1 MRGFAFL
8 WPVLALLPAWAAS
21 EASGSPVA
29 KVVVLIKEMKAT
41 AEKEQ
46 KADQDAYDKFS
57 CWSLTNEKEKRAAIK
72 ANTENVQSQ
81 EAFVEEAAGTNG
93 KLTEEIK
100 GLKSDIED
108 DEAALDAA
116 NEQREKES
124 EAFQA
129 EEADMKETIDLL
141 GSAVTTLQK
150 VQLLQKNKQHI
161 SNKEQGAVLLQM
173 HQVVK
178 RVRRHPQFNNVMQKD
193 LFDILGSL
201 EQVARKEVTRRGST
215 LEAGA
220 LLGDVFLPKR
230 DGSSSLFQNLLK
242 DEAAAKP
249 NDLKGGAAGA
259 KSYNSRSG
267 AIFGILGEMNDEF
280 KRDLSNAQKQD
291 FTATV
296 NFQKLSAAKS
306 SEISVATKQKEMKE
320 GQLADLQAKV
330 ADAKESIDASNDAL
344 DSDNT
349 FLTNL
354 LKNRKKEDEEF
365 AARSKIRAD
374 EIVALGKT
382 LEILTGDESRAL
394 FGRSLSFLQVST
406 STAARERLQ
415 EQASKRA
422 MQRLMTVAKKHKDM
436 AFVAMAVRVRL
447 DAFTKVKAAMGKMMA
462 SLNKQQ
468 ADEYQKWEECKKE
481 IDETEDEIK
490 EGEET
495 KSDLGEKHQDLVNTL
510 AQLQESID
518 ELNGEVSSMSV
529 ELKKAGEGR
538 KAENLL
544 FQTSIS
550 DQRATVHILT
560 MALDKLKAFY
570 AKSFAQTGAQPG
582 QPATDTYEK
591 SAGAGGVMQLIQ
603 KIITDA
609 ESEAAELSVDETD
622 AQTAYAELVRD
633 TTNSIETARKAIA
646 EKEKLKAAAASEK
659 SETQEAQTANKGEI
673 EQLTKLLQGTHQS
686 CDFLLKFFDMRQKA
700 RSDEMDAIGEAT
712 SILSGANFQ

>member
-1 MRGFAFL
+1 MRVFAFL

-46 KADQDAYDKFS
+46 TADQDAYDKFS
-57 CWSLTNEKEKRAAIK
+57 CWSLTNEKEKRAAIA
-72 ANTENVQSQ
+72 ANTENVQTQ
-81 EAFVEEAAGTNG
+81 EAFVEEAAGTDG

-100 GLKSDIED
+100 GLKSDIAD

-150 VQLLQKNKQHI
+150 VQLLQKNNQHV
-161 SNKEQGAVLLQM
+161 SAQQQGAMLLQM
-173 HQVVK
+173 RQVVK

-201 EQVARKEVTRRGST
+201 ESVARKEASRQGST
-215 LEAGA
+215 METEAS
-220 LLGDVFLPKR
+220 LGEVFLPKR

-249 NDLKGGAAGA
+249 NNLKGGTQG

-280 KRDLSNAQKQD
+280 KRDLSNAQKSD

-306 SEISVATKQKEMKE
+306 GEISIATKQKEMKE
-320 GQLADLQAKV
+320 GQLADLQSKV
-330 ADAKESIDASNDAL
+330 ADAKEGIDASNDAL

-365 AARSKIRAD
+365 ATRSKIRAD

-394 FGRSLSFLQVST
+394 FGKSLSFFQVST
-406 STAARERLQ
+406 STATRERLQ
-415 EQASKRA
+415 NQASKRA
-422 MQRLMTVAKKHKDM
+422 MQRLMEVGKKHKDM
-436 AFVAMAVRVRL
+436 AFVGMAVRVRL
-447 DAFTKVKAAMGKMMA
+447 DTFTKVKAAMGKMLGA
-462 SLNKQQ
+462 LKKQQ
-468 ADEYQKWEECKKE
+468 SDEYWKWEECKKE

-490 EGEET
+490 EGQET
-495 KSDLGEKHQDLVNTL
+495 GSDLGEKHQDLVNTL

-529 ELKKAGEGR
+529 GLKQAGEGR

-544 FQTSIS
+544 FQSAIS
-550 DQRATVHILT
+550 DQRATVHILGLA
-560 MALDKLKAFY
+560 MGKLKAFY
-570 AKSFAQTGAQPG
+570 AKSFAQTDQQPG
-582 QPATDTYEK
+582 QPATDGYEK

-609 ESEAAELSVDETD
+609 ESEALELSTDETD

-646 EKEKLKAAAASEK
+646 EKEKLKAGAKSEK
-659 SETQEAQTANKGEI
+659 GETQEAQTANKGEI
-673 EQLTKLLQGTHQS
+673 ENLAKLLQGTHQS
-686 CDFLLKFFDMRQKA
+686 CDFLLKFFDMRQKS
-700 RSDEMDAIGEAT
+700 RSEEMDAIGEAT
-712 SILSGANFQ
+712 SILSGANYQ